1 MKACLLVLGTAIL
14 VKSFE
19 VELTRKRRG
28 EMQMTEAD
36 HKTEEKKPRLSTL
49 LVYSLGLALLAIVF
63 RDFFSS
69 IDAFAFLVFTSIVLI
84 MSCVSGVRIIRSR
97 GRLAGGRLAIC
108 SISIAVFV
116 LIWEFGGGM
125 LWHKHLLVLDL
136 KRCDSLKVYNY
147 HYGRGKRPR
156 RIIDEYLVTDDD
168 LIGRIAG
175 LVYNARFYPH
185 AWGRLGSDVFVMLET
200 HRGRKQTNRVSVF
213 RDTLQF
219 PETRLILGGINKSTY
234 SLKYRIL
241 KTLPQTREQTLRN
254 RCERNLGN
262 LEGIV
267 FFYRRSHSGQ
277 YPKASHWC
285 DQLLE
290 YWRGYMEGQGVYEP
304 TEEFFNC
311 PAAPEERRS
320 YSINPYCGP
329 NSPNDVVFLFES
341 KPGWNQFG
349 GPELLTTENHGGEG
363 CHIIFNDPRGH
374 AEFVIPERFSELKWK
389 SEQAR

>member
-1 MKACLLVLGTAIL
+1 
-14 VKSFE
+14 
-19 VELTRKRRG
+19 
-28 EMQMTEAD
+28 MTEAD
-36 HKTEEKKPRLSTL
+36 DKTEEKKPRLSE
-49 LVYSLGLALLAIVF
+49 LVVFSLALAVLAVVF
-63 RDFFSS
+63 RDFLDS
-69 IDAFAFLVFTSIVLI
+69 IDAFAFIVFTSIVLI

-116 LIWEFGGGM
+116 LIWVFGGGT
-125 LWHKHLLVLDL
+125 LWYKHSLVRDL
-136 KRCDSLKVYNY
+136 KNCDSLKIYNCY
-147 HYGRGKRPR
+147 YGKGRRAS
-156 RIIDEYLVTDDD
+156 RIIDEYSVTDDD

-185 AWGRLGSDVFVMLET
+185 AWGRVGSDVCVVLET
-200 HRGRKQTNRVSVF
+200 HRARKQTNRVSVF
-213 RDTLQF
+213 GDTLQF
-219 PETRLILGGINKSTY
+219 TEKRLILGGINKSTY

-262 LEGIV
+262 LEAMV
-267 FFYRRSHSGQ
+267 FFYRRSHNGQ

-290 YWRGYMEGQGVYEP
+290 HSKNWDEEHGVYEP
-304 TEEFFNC
+304 TEEFFIC
-311 PAAPEERRS
+311 PAVPEGRCT
-320 YSINPYCGP
+320 YSMNPYCGP
-329 NSPNDVVFLFES
+329 NSPNNVVFLFES

-374 AEFVIPERFSELKWK
+374 AEFVIPDRFSELKWK